1 MRRTAIALGVVTLC
15 WSPLVAA
22 DRLTDRDV
30 KSLAERIEQGRD
42 KFEDALDSDLKNKV
56 LRGPSGEVDVKR
68 FLDDF
73 QENIKRFR
81 ERLKPE
87 YAASQEAGTIL
98 RQASSID
105 TFFRNQP
112 SGTKG
117 ESEWNRLAT
126 DMKALASAYS
136 CDFPL
141 AEGAAVR
148 RVGDRELATAAEQL
162 EKTAQS
168 MKKTLDQD
176 LKKDTSIDPQS
187 RQSIVGDAVQLSKSA
202 KVLRERVKDGKPSS
216 AEAKQVL
223 TDASKLE
230 TTVGSHQA
238 PASASAWAGA
248 RNNLQKIASAYNAQW
263 PNPSAYNA
271 PKPSAYDAPQ
281 Q

>member
-1 MRRTAIALGVVTLC
+1 MRRTAIVLGVMTLC
-15 WSPLVAA
+15 WSPLFAA

-30 KSLAERIEQGRD
+30 KALADRIEQGRD
-42 KFEDALDSDLKNKV
+42 KFEDALDDGLKNKV

-73 QENIKRFR
+73 QENVKRFK
-81 ERLKPE
+81 ERIKPE
-87 YAASQEAGTIL
+87 YAASQEAGTVL

-105 TFFRNQP
+105 SFFRGQP

-126 DMKALASAYS
+126 DLKALAGAYS

-141 AEGAAVR
+141 AENAAVR
-148 RVGDRELATAAEQL
+148 RIGDRELATSVEQV

-168 MKKTLDQD
+168 MKKSLDQD
-176 LKKDTSIDPQS
+176 LKKDTSIDKVS
-187 RQSIVGDAVQLSKSA
+187 RQSLVDDADQLSKSA

-223 TDASKLE
+223 SDASKLQ
-230 TTVGSHQA
+230 TVVGSHQV
-238 PASASAWAGA
+238 PASASNWASAGS
-248 RNNLQKIASAYNAQW
+248 NLQKIASAYNAQW
-263 PNPSAYNA
+263 PNP
-271 PKPSAYDAPQ
+271 
-281 Q
+281 

>member
-1 MRRTAIALGVVTLC
+1 MRRTVIAFGVVTIC
-15 WSPLVAA
+15 WSAVFAA

-30 KSLAERIEQGRD
+30 KSLADRIEQERD
-42 KFEDALDSDLKNKV
+42 RFEDALDSDLKDKV
-56 LRGPSGEVDVKR
+56 LRGASGEVDVKR

-73 QENIKRFR
+73 QENVKRFK

-87 YAASQEAGTIL
+87 YAASQEAATIL
-98 RQASSID
+98 RQGSAID
-105 TFFRNQP
+105 RFFRNQP

-126 DMKALASAYS
+126 DMKALAAAYS

-148 RVGDRELATAAEQL
+148 RIGDRELSTAVEQL
-162 EKTAQS
+162 EKTAGS

-176 LKKDTSIDPQS
+176 LKKDASIDQQS
-187 RQSIVGDAVQLSKSA
+187 RQSMVGGADQLSKSA

-223 TDASKLE
+223 IDATKLQ

-248 RNNLQKIASAYNAQW
+248 RSHLEKIASAYNAPW
-263 PNPSAYNA
+263 PNH
-271 PKPSAYDAPQ
+271 
-281 Q
+281 

>member
-1 MRRTAIALGVVTLC
+1 MRRTVITLGVVTLC
-15 WSPLVAA
+15 WSPLFAA
-22 DRLTDRDV
+22 DRLTDQDV
-30 KSLAERIEQGRD
+30 KSLAERIDQERD
-42 KFEDALDSDLKNKV
+42 RFEDQLDGDLKNKV

-73 QENIKRFR
+73 QESVKRFR
-81 ERLKPE
+81 DRLKPE

-98 RQASSID
+98 KQASAID
-105 TFFRNQP
+105 RFFRNQP

-126 DMKALASAYS
+126 SMKSLATAYN

-141 AEGAAVR
+141 GENASVR
-148 RVGDRELATAAEQL
+148 RIGDIELATAVEQV
-162 EKTAQS
+162 EKTAGS

-176 LKKDTSIDPQS
+176 LKKDKSITQQS
-187 RQSIVGDAVQLSKSA
+187 RQAVVGDADQLSKSA

-223 TDASKLE
+223 SDATKLQS
-230 TTVGSHQA
+230 TVGNHQA

-248 RNNLQKIASAYNAQW
+248 RGNLQKIASAYNAQW
-263 PNPSAYNA
+263 PN
-271 PKPSAYDAPQ
+271 Q
-281 Q
+281 